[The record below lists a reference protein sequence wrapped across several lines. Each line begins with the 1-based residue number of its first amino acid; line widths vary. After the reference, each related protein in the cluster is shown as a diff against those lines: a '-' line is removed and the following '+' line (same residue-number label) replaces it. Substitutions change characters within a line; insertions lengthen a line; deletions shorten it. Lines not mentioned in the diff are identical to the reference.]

1 MKAYMYIYI
10 YYLIIFSLERG
21 IYWRASEHLQDKISK
36 HKDLNKFYKDYC
48 RGLTTESDILQN
60 CSFCEV
66 WSVYSGQYLS
76 KIIQRKNRGHGW
88 PRLIDTSGELRLAHV
103 VRQAQLKLLKIQ
115 IHMCIIARC
124 VCSI

>member
-1 MKAYMYIYI
+1 MYIYI

-36 HKDLNKFYKDYC
+36 HKDLNKFYKDHC

-88 PRLIDTSGELRLAHV
+88 PRLIDTSGAKAGPCGKASSAQTAENPNTHV
-103 VRQAQLKLLKIQ
+103 HHSSLCMFNI
-115 IHMCIIARC
+115 MPTP
-124 VCSI
+124 